1 MVAGDIVAGSLYTF
15 SSFMI
20 RYYIDPNDL
29 SWVDLITWWYSYVI
43 LPFNILVLLSVLS
56 NKYTDVSMPMFYAS
70 RYLDYVSTVEIL
82 RKRKYEYFHLDVFHH
97 ATVPILIR
105 LGWDD
110 KYLLRFCVFLIGIAA
125 AAYTSRSASKELVD
139 ESYLQSLSIVQWTQY
154 VVVVIHTIRTSSK
167 FKRAMFFTYIAV
179 FTVLVIQYM
188 LMYSS

>member
-1 MVAGDIVAGSLYTF
+1 MVAGDIVAGGLYTF

-20 RYYIDPNDL
+20 RYYINPDDL
-29 SWVDLITWWYSYVI
+29 TWVDAITWWYSYVI
-43 LPFNILVLLSVLS
+43 LPFNIIVLISVLS
-56 NKYTDVSMPMFYAS
+56 NKYTDISMPMFYAS

-125 AAYTSRSASKELVD
+125 AAYTSQNASKELVN

-154 VVVVIHTIRTSSK
+154 VVVVVHTIRTSSQL
-167 FKRAMFFTYIAV
+167 KRVMFLTYISV

-188 LMYSS
+188 LMYEN